1 MVAEAAS
8 APQQACQEKAALAL
22 RISHMEE
29 EREGKTA
36 AGRSQVEAEPG
47 GSECVLADAWSCLT
61 LLTHTPVLL
70 SLFRSRSI
78 S

>member
-8 APQQACQEKAALAL
+8 APQQARQEGAALAL
-22 RISHMEE
+22 RISHLEE

-36 AGRSQVEAEPG
+36 AGRSQVEAEPAG
-47 GSECVLADAWSCLT
+47 GGAWSYLA
-61 LLTHTPVLL
+61 LLTHTCVLL
-70 SLFRSRSI
+70 SLFRSRCI